1 MSKVCIFMA
10 DGVEEVEA
18 LTPVDLLR
26 RAGIGIDMVSIM
38 GRDEITGS
46 HKIVIRTDK
55 RIEDMDADEYDGL
68 ICPGGLKGTQNL
80 KADER
85 VLDLCKKFNKEGKLT
100 AAICAAPTV
109 LGAAGILEGKRATC
123 YPGCEDGLTG
133 ATKLTD
139 RVVVDGTIITS
150 RGMGTAVDFGLSIVE
165 YFTDKASADE
175 LAKKVVYREA

>member
-1 MSKVCIFMA
+1 MSKLCIFMA

-26 RAGIGIDMVSIM
+26 RAKIDIDMVSIM
-38 GRDEITGS
+38 GREEITGS

-55 RIEDMDADEYDGL
+55 KLEDISPEAYDGL
-68 ICPGGLKGTQNL
+68 ICPGGLVGTQNL

-85 VLDLCKKFNKEGKLT
+85 VLELCRSFFEEKKLT

-109 LGAAGILEGKRATC
+109 LGAAGILDGKKATC

-133 ATKLTD
+133 ATPLTD
-139 RVVVDGTIITS
+139 PVVKDGTIITS
-150 RGMGTAVDFGLSIVE
+150 RGMGTAVDFGLAIVE
-165 YFTDKASADE
+165 YFTDTATADE
-175 LAKKVVYREA
+175 LAKKVVYRQ